1 MEKVGAFRKHCVAK
15 LVSDL
20 RAVLGEGWRVRG
32 SVLSKQA
39 SLDVTWHLKVLW
51 DQENADTYPLANV
64 EVSAYSA
71 SIGQMLPLDFP
82 TNSWDSAPIRV
93 RLRSLLPRGLDDWWA
108 IRDLNDLRSASA
120 EITSIVN
127 EFAVPFLSPFVTS
140 ESMVGFL
147 RNPWGNQ
154 LPNTYCEWLADVIE
168 KKAPPNQRPWA
179 KQS

>member
-71 SIGQMLPLDFP
+71 SIG
-82 TNSWDSAPIRV
+82 
-93 RLRSLLPRGLDDWWA
+93 
-108 IRDLNDLRSASA
+108 
-120 EITSIVN
+120 
-127 EFAVPFLSPFVTS
+127 
-140 ESMVGFL
+140 
-147 RNPWGNQ
+147 
-154 LPNTYCEWLADVIE
+154 
-168 KKAPPNQRPWA
+168 
-179 KQS
+179 